1 MLRIKQMTELIRT
14 KPGFLVLLPVFFV
27 LHGFSRNYDSVP
39 VKDALLLT
47 LIYLGSSLVIAGI
60 FWLFYRDFIK
70 AGLIAFLLM
79 AYHFFFGSIQDGIT
93 NYLPGSFLLRYRF
106 ILPVSFLFFLAGII
120 WLKKRQK
127 PLISLV
133 FYLNAALLVIIL
145 VDAAWLSAKIAGLDK
160 DKPFS
165 LSAQRFS
172 PCDTC
177 IRPDVYF
184 IIADQYTGRV
194 ALKEVFNFDN
204 DSFQNELEARG
215 FHIAKNSSSN
225 YNLTPF
231 SIASTLNMDYLELKK
246 GPQNYESVGY
256 SYQVIRN
263 SSVLKFFN
271 ANHYQFFNCSIFDFD
286 DHHANKYAAFLPY
299 GIELITSQTFASR
312 LESDFR
318 PDILKG
324 MFGETLQRKMAY
336 KYLHFNDK
344 VFERTRNIASQPG
357 DTPKFIYTHL
367 MMPHYPYYFD
377 SKGNSLPLEK
387 LSGIKKVN
395 SHDYL
400 EYLQYTNKKLLQLVD
415 DILDNSPTPPLIMVL
430 GDHGFRHPEIKTDRK
445 YDFMNMNAVYFPHK
459 NYSLFYDSISNVN
472 EFRVIFNTYFGQ
484 HLPLL
489 IDSSTNVLD

>member
-1 MLRIKQMTELIRT
+1 MTELIRT

-27 LHGFSRNYDSVP
+27 LHGFTGNYNSVP
-39 VKDALLLT
+39 VKEALLLT
-47 LIYLGSSLVIAGI
+47 LVYLGSSLVIAAI

-70 AGLIAFLLM
+70 GALIAFLLT

-93 NYLPGSFLLRYRF
+93 NYFPGSFLLRYRF
-106 ILPVSFLFFLAGII
+106 ILPVSFLFFLAVII
-120 WLKKRQK
+120 WVKKRRR

-133 FYLNAALLVIIL
+133 FYLNAAMLVTIL
-145 VDAAWLSAKIAGLDK
+145 VDVAWLSVKIAKLEK
-160 DKPFS
+160 DKPLSLASQGFS
-165 LSAQRFS
+165 L
-172 PCDTC
+172 CDTC
-177 IRPDVYF
+177 IKPDVFF

-194 ALKEVFNFDN
+194 ALKQVFNFDN
-204 DSFQNELEARG
+204 TSFENELQDRG

-231 SIASTLNMDYLELKK
+231 SIASTLNMDYLQLKK
-246 GPQNYESVGY
+246 GPQNYATVGY

-263 SSVLKFFN
+263 SSVLKFFD
-271 ANHYQFFNCSIFDFD
+271 ANQYQFFNCSIFDFD
-286 DHHANKYAAFLPY
+286 NRPANKYATFLPY
-299 GIELITSQTFASR
+299 GTELITSQTFVSR

-324 MFGETLQRKMAY
+324 KFGQTLQKKMAY
-336 KYLHFNDK
+336 EHLHFNDN
-344 VFERTRNIASQPG
+344 VFELTRHIASQSS
-357 DTPKFIYTHL
+357 TAPKFVYTHL

-377 SKGNSLPLEK
+377 SKGNSLPLQK

-415 DILDNSPTPPLIMVL
+415 DILHNSPKPPIIMVL
-430 GDHGFRHPEIKTDRK
+430 GDHGFRHPEIKTNRK
-445 YDFMNMNAVYFPHK
+445 YDFMNLNAVYFPQK
-459 NYSLFYDSISNVN
+459 DYSLFYDTISNVN
-472 EFRVIFNTYFGQ
+472 QFRVIFNTYFGQ

-489 IDSSTNVLD
+489 KDSSTNVWD